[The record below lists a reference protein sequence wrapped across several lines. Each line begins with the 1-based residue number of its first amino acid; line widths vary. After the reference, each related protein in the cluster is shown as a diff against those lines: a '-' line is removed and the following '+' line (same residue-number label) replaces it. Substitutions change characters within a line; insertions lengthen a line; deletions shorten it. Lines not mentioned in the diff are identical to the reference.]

1 MVQTVFKVSGM
12 HCNSCSMLIKDILED
27 ENGVNSVKADF
38 ESGVVFVDFDETTI
52 SHDKLKDLIENEA
65 GYKVEG

>member
-1 MVQTVFKVSGM
+1 
-12 HCNSCSMLIKDILED
+12 MLIKDILED